1 VAWAKLKPQVDSLNT
16 IAGNYDTLADNNTV
30 IAKTRFDTIMAN
42 FAKLKNEAPSE
53 SFLSDITEFISFANA
68 VATAASK
75 SNVAALK
82 SAIAAAEK

>member
-1 VAWAKLKPQVDSLNT
+1 
-16 IAGNYDTLADNNTV
+16 
-30 IAKTRFDTIMAN
+30 MAN